1 MRCNMRWQRLNQYIC
16 VYQHWVHTKIFM
28 SICFFM
34 CVQCTHSSQSS
45 IDKRAFTFR
54 GQSITKPNCNKG
66 RPKSNRNRY
75 LSAYKTGFIAT
86 LFDMLISKKKIQT
99 LFCILLLMAG
109 WSICLHL
116 LVSRWNV
123 VTLNSFE
130 LALYIGVDVCFR
142 SVYINGESHSLFYSI
157 CISLSFSFPCKI

>member
-1 MRCNMRWQRLNQYIC
+1 
-16 VYQHWVHTKIFM
+16 M

-86 LFDMLISKKKIQT
+86 LFDMLISKKKNSDA
-99 LFCILLLMAG
+99 ILYTAFDG
-109 WSICLHL
+109 WMIDLPSFACLTVERCHSEQFRACSLYWCGCMFSFCLHK
-116 LVSRWNV
+116 RR
-123 VTLNSFE
+123 
-130 LALYIGVDVCFR
+130 I
-142 SVYINGESHSLFYSI
+142 
-157 CISLSFSFPCKI
+157 SFSFLLYLYLSLVLVSM